1 MEQTVGFPHEELVA
15 LCRRWHL
22 TELTFF
28 GSVLRED
35 FTDTSDIDVIVDFAP
50 GHVPGFAFARLC
62 RELEDVLGRR
72 VDVLTRTG
80 FTYAKESQIKRTI
93 ACTSQVYHEQPL
105 VVLQAIPPMG

>member
-35 FTDTSDIDVIVDFAP
+35 FTDASDIDVIVDFAP

-62 RELEDVLGRR
+62 RELEDVL
-72 VDVLTRTG
+72 
-80 FTYAKESQIKRTI
+80 
-93 ACTSQVYHEQPL
+93 
-105 VVLQAIPPMG
+105 VVCQG

>member
-1 MEQTVGFPHEELVA
+1 MEQTGGFPYEELVA

-35 FTDTSDIDVIVDFAP
+35 FTDDSDSDVIVDFAP

-62 RELEDVLGRR
+62 RELENVLGRR
-72 VDVLTRTG
+72 VNVLTRTG
-80 FTYAKESQIKRTI
+80 FTYAKESQIKRNYPGPFCRNG
-93 ACTSQVYHEQPL
+93 AGP
-105 VVLQAIPPMG
+105 

>member
-1 MEQTVGFPHEELVA
+1 MEQAIGFPHEELGA

-28 GSVLRED
+28 GSVLRDD
-35 FTDTSDIDVIVDFAP
+35 FTDASDIDVIVDFAP

-93 ACTSQVYHEQPL
+93 ARTAQVYYEQPH
-105 VVLQAIPPMG
+105 

>member
-35 FTDTSDIDVIVDFAP
+35 FTDASDIDVIVDFAP

-80 FTYAKESQIKRTI
+80 FTYAKESQLTLHT
-93 ACTSQVYHEQPL
+93 AEAVGFLAQPAA
-105 VVLQAIPPMG
+105 VST

>member
-1 MEQTVGFPHEELVA
+1 MEQTSGFPHEELVA

-35 FTDTSDIDVIVDFAP
+35 FTDASDIDVIVDFAP

-80 FTYAKESQIKRTI
+80 FTYAKESPIKRTI
-93 ACTSQVYHEQPL
+93 ARTAQVYYEQPH
-105 VVLQAIPPMG
+105 